1 MHFSHVTRVEEM
13 RNAYKVLVGNRERN
27 EALGRPRRSW
37 ANNSRMDVRKI
48 ALEVVDWIHLVQD
61 GTSDGLL

>member
-1 MHFSHVTRVEEM
+1 M

-48 ALEVVDWIHLVQD
+48 ALEVVDWMHLAQD
-61 GTSDGLL
+61 RDQWWTLVNTVMNH